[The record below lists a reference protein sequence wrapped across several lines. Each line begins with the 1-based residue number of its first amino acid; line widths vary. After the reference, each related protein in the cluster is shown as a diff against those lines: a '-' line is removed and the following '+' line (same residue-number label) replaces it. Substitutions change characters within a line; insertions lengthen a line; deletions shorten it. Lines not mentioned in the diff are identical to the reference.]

1 MTLVKHVFTQNKQLW
16 KIWWAT
22 LKYFLK
28 KVEKNEV
35 GAVLSP
41 PPSHHDVRGLRRSWR
56 GRYPVAV
63 VLYQNFSVLRNNV
76 IVA

>member
-41 PPSHHDVRGLRRSWR
+41 PFP
-56 GRYPVAV
+56 P
-63 VLYQNFSVLRNNV
+63 
-76 IVA
+76 